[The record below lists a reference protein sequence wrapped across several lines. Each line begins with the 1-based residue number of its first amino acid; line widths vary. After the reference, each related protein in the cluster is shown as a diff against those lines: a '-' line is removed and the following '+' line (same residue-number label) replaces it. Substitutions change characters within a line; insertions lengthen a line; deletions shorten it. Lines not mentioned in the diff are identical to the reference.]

1 MNVMLLILAIAVF
14 IFVVVKLVKML
25 KDYMRKQREEN
36 NTNSSRLFENDPK

>member
-14 IFVVVKLVKML
+14 VFVVAKLIKML

-36 NTNSSRLFENDPK
+36 NTNASRLF